1 MYRVTCHSCGKP
13 FDAETAQD
21 CNCQQPIR
29 SFRCPNCD
37 SCFCDAPRDYAVEFW
52 KTATPEIRARR
63 KDRQSADPVNDPP
76 ELMPHPLVLFA
87 DDDPIARSIAT
98 QVVKS
103 LGFGI
108 VIAGDG
114 ETALRLARLYKPEL
128 LITDALMPKL
138 DGREVSLTVR
148 QEMPQTKIV
157 VITGVYKDRRYKEE
171 AQRKFA
177 VDEFLQKP
185 LKPGDLRD
193 LVMKYLASPG

>member
-1 MYRVTCHSCGKP
+1 
-13 FDAETAQD
+13 
-21 CNCQQPIR
+21 
-29 SFRCPNCD
+29 
-37 SCFCDAPRDYAVEFW
+37 VEFW
-52 KTATPEIRARR
+52 KTATPKIRARR
-63 KDRQSADPVNDPP
+63 PQRPSAEHHNDPP
-76 ELMPHPLVLFA
+76 ELVPRPMVLFA

-98 QVVKS
+98 QVVKN

-157 VITGVYKDRRYKEE
+157 VITGVYKDRRYAEE
-171 AQRKFA
+171 AKRDFA

-193 LVMKYLASPG
+193 IVSKYLA

>member
-1 MYRVTCHSCGKP
+1 VYRVTCHACGKP
-13 FDAETAQD
+13 FDAEKAPD
-21 CNCQQPIR
+21 CNCDRPIR

-37 SCFCDAPRDYAVEFW
+37 SCFCDAPPDYAVEFW

-63 KDRQSADPVNDPP
+63 GQHPSADHVNDPP
-76 ELMPHPLVLFA
+76 ELVPRPLVLFA
-87 DDDPIARSIAT
+87 DDDPSARSIAI

-103 LGFGI
+103 LGLGI
-108 VIAGDG
+108 VIAADG
-114 ETALRLARLYKPEL
+114 ETALQLARIYKPEL

-138 DGREVSLTVR
+138 DGREVALAVR
-148 QEMPQTKIV
+148 QEMPQTKII

-171 AQRKFA
+171 AQRMFA

-193 LVMKYLASPG
+193 LVRKYLA